1 MLALVSRCSSLLS
14 QATRV
19 QVCSGFLPVWIFVL
33 QASREAAFTSFASL
47 GFPDWVIIG
56 SLEIFDGINGGV
68 GAYAH
73 DDFKDITGKE
83 PTTIGQWVEG
93 AVKAGLGVHDPAP
106 AAPAAPAAPVVGT
119 EAQPSTAEAPT
130 ASAAAA
136 PATPTAVEV
145 HANAPEAAPVTA
157 SA

>member
-1 MLALVSRCSSLLS
+1 M
-14 QATRV
+14 
-19 QVCSGFLPVWIFVL
+19 L

-68 GAYAH
+68 GAYGH

-93 AVKAGLGVHDPAP
+93 AVKSGLGVLDPAP
-106 AAPAAPAAPVVGT
+106 APVVTAPVVAAEVQSAAEGT
-119 EAQPSTAEAPT
+119 S
-130 ASAAAA
+130 AAA

-145 HANAPEAAPVTA
+145 HASAPEAAPVAAPAPT